1 MEYSV
6 WIVKIRFSI
15 NVHTFTDYASFSS
28 VCVCGGGGL
37 SRHIIAWGFLGSCIS
52 RLCCCVAYAKDN
64 EPCVVFMDEIDAIG
78 MSVCLSAYTV
88 EDNKSLHIVFLKR
101 L

>member
-1 MEYSV
+1 MFTQLLTTLASQV
-6 WIVKIRFSI
+6 WV
-15 NVHTFTDYASFSS
+15 
-28 VCVCGGGGL
+28 GGC
-37 SRHIIAWGFLGSCIS
+37 RIIAWGFLGSYIS
-52 RLCCCVAYAKDN
+52 RLCYCVAYAKDN